1 MDDQDKKDV
10 VDTGTIDAYFMKTT
24 KLLEQVSQLRRDTK
38 RAVKLSFHPPRVS
51 RTQRV
56 LRWFRRRKQHAD

>member
-24 KLLEQVSQLRRDTK
+24 KLIEQVSQLRRDTK
-38 RAVKLSFHPPRVS
+38 RAVKLRFNSPRVS
-51 RTQRV
+51 WTQRV
-56 LRWFRRRKQHAD
+56 LRWFRRG